1 MIFLLNGYSGY
12 NQIFIY
18 PEDQKRLHLHVL
30 MTLLHLNGCRFDY
43 VMHQIRFNDALRFH
57 FSDMVMDT
65 MEVCM
70 DDVSVVGHSF
80 YMSVC

>member
-1 MIFLLNGYSGY
+1 
-12 NQIFIY
+12 
-18 PEDQKRLHLHVL
+18 

-70 DDVSVVGHSF
+70 DNVSVVGHSF